1 MFIQQILLAQE
12 SIPGVTPAETT
23 TPPLGEGLFD
33 QVWGAATNSTED
45 LEIPSSLNKL
55 WSMAMD
61 GGMYRTICFLGML
74 IAVFAV
80 GFWCV
85 KFYKTLEDGGLKPAA
100 AEMMVPLMLVV
111 MLSNNGKNFK
121 DLTLATRDAMNGFN
135 VTLNRVIDAEVNL
148 RSATDILRNFDTMVT
163 FTDNQAKACQS
174 ETEFQRYEQCMTNKG
189 SVVLVANKA
198 MEAFWPNTTGITSN
212 GAKWQ
217 KEIQEWKDYTENYT
231 KNRFNTDTLDVMRGG
246 NILNKMTDI
255 KKVRTFADT
264 ADLRATILSFRGSFL
279 YIIEVMMLVTALVGP
294 VFLALSMFP
303 VGTKPLLSWG
313 VSFITLG
320 FCKICFSLIS
330 GLSSLAMVLSGPN
343 NTDMLVTAIVLGL
356 LAPVL
361 AVSVASGSGLATLS
375 SIGYSAQP
383 FKISTGVVPYSPQVI
398 DNDSNGGGKK
408 KVL

>member
-1 MFIQQILLAQE
+1 MFIHQILLAQQ
-12 SIPGVTPAETT
+12 SIPGVTPLQPSDPA
-23 TPPLGEGLFD
+23 PGEGLFD

-55 WSMAMD
+55 WTIAMD
-61 GGMYRTICFLGML
+61 GSMYRTVCFLGML

-85 KFYKTLEDGGLKPAA
+85 KLYKTLDDGGLKPAA
-100 AEMMVPLMLVV
+100 NEMIFPLLLVFL
-111 MLSNNGKNFK
+111 LSNNGKHMKEF
-121 DLTLATRDAMNGFN
+121 TLAARDAMNGFN
-135 VTLNRVIDAEVNL
+135 VTLNRVVDAEVSL
-148 RSATDILRNFDTMVT
+148 RSATDILRNFDTIVT
-163 FTDNQAKACQS
+163 FTDSQVKSCQA
-174 ETEFQRYEQCMTNKG
+174 ETEFQRFEQCMVTKG
-189 SVVLVANKA
+189 SQVQVLNAGL
-198 MEAFWPNTTGITSN
+198 ERLWPSTATESSN
-212 GAKWQ
+212 GAQWQ
-217 KEIQEWKDYTENYT
+217 KEIQEWKDYTANYT
-231 KNRFNTDTLDVMRGG
+231 KNRFNTDTLDVMKGG
-246 NILNKMTDI
+246 NILSKMTDI

-279 YIIEVMMLVTALVGP
+279 YIVEVMMLVTALVGP

-303 VGTKPLLSWG
+303 VGSKPLLTWA
-313 VSFITLG
+313 VSFLTLG

-343 NTDMLVTAIVLGL
+343 NVDMLVTSIVLGL

-383 FKISTGVVPYSPQVI
+383 FRISTGVVPYSPQVV
-398 DNDSNGGGKK
+398 DNDSKNRTEPMHK
-408 KVL
+408 